1 MAMKIPQHV
10 IAEIK
15 IRADIVD
22 IVSDVVSLKRQGN
35 GFVGLCPFHSE
46 KTPSFTVNPE
56 RRSYHCFGCGEG
68 GDAFDFL
75 MKHGRMSF
83 YEAVRDLAARY
94 GVEVPTPEMDPRE
107 RQRLELRE
115 NLFAANRLA
124 CEFFQETLHNTAE
137 GNKAMAYL
145 LGRGICDEM
154 IRAFQIGYAPGRWDA
169 LLGFL
174 NRNRVDTKTAETAGL
189 VIPRAN
195 APGHY
200 DRFRDRI
207 MFPIL
212 DGGARVMGF
221 GGRVLD
227 DSLPKY
233 LNSPET
239 PVFNKRRSL
248 FGLHRAKARAK
259 DTGRLYVVEGY
270 FDVVALHQHGID
282 NAVAT
287 LGTALTE
294 EHLRQG
300 FAKTVYLVFDA
311 DAAGV
316 KAAMKGAE
324 LFLKWRIDAKILRL
338 PEGEDPDSHV
348 FKVGREGFEEA
359 AASAMGIFDFMTE
372 QAIGRFG
379 LTPEGKIRTVS
390 EMSRTLAVIDDGL
403 VRSVYTRLVSEKVGV
418 PEATVLMEIQKAA
431 AQMAASTP
439 VEPTGAAGAREPA
452 KPSPGGRT
460 PEGPSP
466 SGRFESMIVQMMLN
480 RPEILNEV
488 RNRGVIG
495 LFQDPDLAA
504 IGRWILEKTTE
515 NENNVWRVVD
525 GIDDPQQRRLL
536 GKMRGAEPS
545 DWPYE
550 NCMKCIV
557 QFERSRKSDLGRQ
570 LVKDLKNAMSL
581 GDEGLVR
588 EHLSKIHQHA
598 KKTSADTADGCP
610 MTSGGQAR

>member
-1 MAMKIPQHV
+1 MAIKIPEHI

-15 IRADIVD
+15 IRVDIVD

-68 GDAFDFL
+68 GDVFDFL
-75 MKHGRMSF
+75 MKHGGMSF
-83 YEAVRDLAARY
+83 YEAARDLAARY
-94 GVEVPTPEMDPRE
+94 GVQIPAPEMDPQE
-107 RQRLELRE
+107 RQRLQLRE

-124 CEFFQETLHNTAE
+124 CDFFKETLHNTAH
-137 GNKAMAYL
+137 GKKAMAYL
-145 LGRGICDEM
+145 LGRGISDEM
-154 IRAFQIGYAPGRWDA
+154 IRAFHMGYAPGGWDT

-174 NRNRVDTKTAETAGL
+174 KRNRVDIKTAETAGL
-189 VIPRAN
+189 VIPKTN
-195 APGHY
+195 GPGHY

-212 DGGARVMGF
+212 DGGLRVMGF

-248 FGLHRAKARAK
+248 FGLHRAKAKAR
-259 DTGRLYVVEGY
+259 DSGRLYVVEGY

-294 EHLRQG
+294 EHIRQG

-311 DAAGV
+311 DAAGI
-316 KAAMKGAE
+316 KAALKGAE
-324 LFLKWRIDAKILRL
+324 LFLKWRIDAKIMRL
-338 PEGEDPDSHV
+338 PKGEDPDSFV
-348 FKVGREGFEEA
+348 FKEGKDGFEKM
-359 AASAMGIFDFMTE
+359 ASSALGIVDFMTDD
-372 QAIGRFG
+372 AISRLGH
-379 LTPEGKIRTVS
+379 TAEGKIRTIS
-390 EMSRTLAVIDDGL
+390 EMSRTLAAIDDGL
-403 VRSVYTRLVSEKVGV
+403 VRSVYTQMVSEKLGV
-418 PEATVLMEIQKAA
+418 PETTVLLEIQKATA
-431 AQMAASTP
+431 RMRESNP
-439 VEPTGAAGAREPA
+439 REP
-452 KPSPGGRT
+452 SRT
-460 PEGPSP
+460 VGTMPPENGDAANGPSP
-466 SGRFESMIVQMMLN
+466 SSRFESMIIQMMLN
-480 RPEILNEV
+480 RPDILDEV
-488 RNRGVIG
+488 RNRKVIS
-495 LFQDPDLAA
+495 LFQDPNLAA
-504 IGRWILEKTTE
+504 IGTWILENTTE

-525 GIDDPQQRRLL
+525 GIDDPEQRRLL

-545 DWPYE
+545 VWPYE
-550 NCMKCIV
+550 NCIKCLV
-557 QFERSRKSDLGRQ
+557 QFERSRKSAHGRQ

-581 GDEGLVR
+581 GDEGLVQA
-588 EHLSKIHQHA
+588 HLSKIHQHA
-598 KKTSADTADGCP
+598 KKNSADTAKGCP